1 MSCDLAPHSMEIVGH
16 KIDKIQVS
24 EKKKKK
30 GVGDEVGIRDVLDFT
45 AMAQQDVGSR
55 HQINGTLT
63 QSPVASETPVLS
75 TGSLLLS
82 TPRCGLWVVVV
93 SSG

>member
-1 MSCDLAPHSMEIVGH
+1 MSCGLAPHSMEIIGH
-16 KIDKIQVS
+16 EIDKIQVS
-24 EKKKKK
+24 EEK
-30 GVGDEVGIRDVLDFT
+30 ELEMRWEIRDVLDFT

-55 HQINGTLT
+55 HQRNRTLT
-63 QSPVASETPVLS
+63 QSPVASETAVLS
-75 TGSLLLS
+75 TGPLLLS

>member
-1 MSCDLAPHSMEIVGH
+1 MSCGLAPHSMEIVGH
-16 KIDKIQVS
+16 EIDKIQVS
-24 EKKKKK
+24 ENK
-30 GVGDEVGIRDVLDFT
+30 GVGDEVGIRDALDFT

-55 HQINGTLT
+55 HQISGTLT

-75 TGSLLLS
+75 TGPLLLS